1 MGCLL
6 SRVGL
11 FPEHLVLPRV
21 VYEVGRG
28 RPGRRGRWRRRG
40 RRRRGKGEGLDDL
53 TTVDHDSWMVLLATV
68 VDHTRV
74 VLLATVEHNSG
85 LVLLA
90 SVVHDPWVVLP
101 AVLLGVPARLELP
114 EPVLVESL
122 LSGVGWREGMD
133 HHSGLDHE
141 FCVVLVSTLV
151 PFLSLDHFFSVVLLL
166 CVEQRHQPVD
176 HQRRLEPER
185 IQRPRPDG
193 GRQGKGLELLFFSRL
208 VDHLLGL
215 EHLQRLEQPQPLVHH
230 QQVVREEGR
239 GRRGRDRRR
248 GRRGGRPRRERR
260 DVGRAGREGDAAG
273 AGTP

>member
-68 VDHTRV
+68 VDYTRV
-74 VLLATVEHNSG
+74 VLLATVEHDPG

-101 AVLLGVPARLELP
+101 AVLLGVPAGLELP

-122 LSGVGWREGMD
+122 LS
-133 HHSGLDHE
+133 
-141 FCVVLVSTLV
+141 
-151 PFLSLDHFFSVVLLL
+151 
-166 CVEQRHQPVD
+166 
-176 HQRRLEPER
+176 
-185 IQRPRPDG
+185 
-193 GRQGKGLELLFFSRL
+193 
-208 VDHLLGL
+208 
-215 EHLQRLEQPQPLVHH
+215 
-230 QQVVREEGR
+230 
-239 GRRGRDRRR
+239 
-248 GRRGGRPRRERR
+248 
-260 DVGRAGREGDAAG
+260 
-273 AGTP
+273 

>member
-28 RPGRRGRWRRRG
+28 RPRRRGRRRRRRG

-68 VDHTRV
+68 VDHARV
-74 VLLATVEHNSG
+74 VLLTTVEHNSG

-122 LSGVGWREGMD
+122 L
-133 HHSGLDHE
+133 
-141 FCVVLVSTLV
+141 F
-151 PFLSLDHFFSVVLLL
+151 
-166 CVEQRHQPVD
+166 
-176 HQRRLEPER
+176 
-185 IQRPRPDG
+185 
-193 GRQGKGLELLFFSRL
+193 
-208 VDHLLGL
+208 
-215 EHLQRLEQPQPLVHH
+215 
-230 QQVVREEGR
+230 
-239 GRRGRDRRR
+239 
-248 GRRGGRPRRERR
+248 
-260 DVGRAGREGDAAG
+260 
-273 AGTP
+273 